1 MPEHIDH
8 VRQMQ
13 SNTVDGTLSEV
24 LQLPVTSWRL
34 VNSLNPLRG
43 RRQVIYIYKYLNGI
57 EILFDCNCLGDR
69 HQTRHNFR
77 KC

>member
-43 RRQVIYIYKYLNGI
+43 RRQVIFI
-57 EILFDCNCLGDR
+57 
-69 HQTRHNFR
+69 
-77 KC
+77 